1 MTDTAAGEPAT
12 AAEATEADPEE
23 AEVEEAHRTISGK
36 KSKDGERGDLLVQ
49 GIWEPGT
56 DLVLDG
62 RVCNTDAKKYLR
74 ASPERALERA
84 EREKKRKYLQACLDN
99 RRHFTPLVASV
110 DGLLGVEFEASL
122 KRLAAKVA
130 RKWESPYSQ
139 VCGYLRARVSI
150 SLIRS
155 AHRCLRGSRV
165 PSARISSRRPQWED
179 GAGLGLW
186 RR

>member
-1 MTDTAAGEPAT
+1 MN
-12 AAEATEADPEE
+12 
-23 AEVEEAHRTISGK
+23 
-36 KSKDGERGDLLVQ
+36 
-49 GIWEPGT
+49 
-56 DLVLDG
+56 LVLDG
-62 RVCNTDAKKYLR
+62 RVCDTDAKTYLR

-110 DGLLGVEFEASL
+110 DGLLGSEFEAFL

-150 SLIRS
+150 SLLRS